1 MFFYTLA
8 ALLATIV
15 LATQV
20 QSNPTTFRNQR
31 NNKLRTLRN
40 NLLEIKLGQSLLQV
54 CYMTTIINGLNMA
67 ENYLLF
73 ILDNNLFNI

>member
-54 CYMTTIINGLNMA
+54 CYMTTTIDGLNMA
-67 ENYLLF
+67 ENYLLS

>member
-1 MFFYTLA
+1 MFFYTLS

-54 CYMTTIINGLNMA
+54 GNMTTIIHGLNMA
-67 ENYLLF
+67 ENYLLS
-73 ILDNNLFNI
+73 ILDDNLFNI